1 MDDGIPPHAH
11 DVRGAVDPCA
21 AGRGC
26 VHSGMLGSPPRSEPL
41 HALYGP
47 PVPSSTS
54 ADPAAPPSAWWLVL
68 ALVGTAVLVAP
79 TLGYGLGYDHG
90 MVYYQARTILRGHW
104 PYADSFD
111 TAFPGGP
118 LLTAISIAIA
128 GNNVLAFRIED
139 VLIQIAT
146 GGLLYAAGRRLAG
159 PLAGVYAACGYAA
172 LYVTGGF
179 YHTGQRDGFMVPLIL
194 VALVALW
201 AYWAN
206 PARRGLVWL
215 SGLSLGL
222 ACTIRP
228 TYALLGVAGAVAL
241 LLERGPSPTTARE
254 DRTRAIRAAAGF
266 AGMAALPL
274 LVVILVYVVT
284 GHARAFGELLTFL
297 LTVYPSLER
306 MTRATVLLRFVTF
319 ARKTI
324 WIGVVL
330 SAFSPAWRTR
340 RVEMRSLAG
349 LLACLVL
356 VRLWESKGWQ
366 YQYWPPFACLALLA
380 GVGWVWLGER
390 AAGLLRV
397 TGRRAVVVTAAIVAV
412 ALVLEVGR
420 TGASRYRGLAAAVRV
435 TASDTS
441 FVALVGSDPK
451 QAALAR
457 YLKDHTQPTDSIQ
470 LWGAETM
477 VLVAADRWSATR
489 FTDPGALF
497 CQSGPGQRLSTTCGG
512 NWPRPAQVAMRNE
525 IVTSLTTHPPR
536 YIVAHY
542 ANGTLAFE
550 EGADAAPDLPQLRT
564 LLDRSYQPEAT
575 FGNWTAYVRRDPST
589 PQ

>member
-1 MDDGIPPHAH
+1 MRDRESVGT
-11 DVRGAVDPCA
+11 
-21 AGRGC
+21 
-26 VHSGMLGSPPRSEPL
+26 SGMLGSLPRAEPL
-41 HALYGP
+41 HARYDL
-47 PVPSSTS
+47 PVPSCTTGDHTERPST
-54 ADPAAPPSAWWLVL
+54 WWLVL

-90 MVYYQARTILRGHW
+90 IVYYMARTILRGHW
-104 PYADSFD
+104 PYADTFD

-139 VLIQIAT
+139 VLIQVAT

-172 LYVTGGF
+172 LYVRGGF

-194 VALVALW
+194 LALVALW

-228 TYALLGVAGAVAL
+228 TYAVLGVAGAVAL
-241 LLERGPSPTTARE
+241 LLERGPSPTTPRKE
-254 DRTRAIRAAAGF
+254 RTRAVRAAAVF

-274 LVVILVYVVT
+274 LLVVLVYTVS
-284 GHARAFGELLTFL
+284 GHARVFGEMLTFL
-297 LTVYPSLER
+297 ATVYPSLER
-306 MTRATVLLRFVTF
+306 MSRTTVLLRFVTL
-319 ARKTI
+319 ARKAI
-324 WIGVVL
+324 WVGVIA

-349 LLACLVL
+349 LLACLIL
-356 VRLWESKGWQ
+356 VRLWESKGWP
-366 YQYWPPFACLALLA
+366 YQYWPPFACLALLG

-390 AAGLLRV
+390 AAALLRV
-397 TGRRAVVVTAAIVAV
+397 TGRRAVLVTAAVVAV
-412 ALVLEVGR
+412 ALVLEIGR
-420 TGASRYRGLAAAVRV
+420 TGVAPYRGLAAAVRV
-435 TASDTS
+435 TANDTS
-441 FVALVGSDPK
+441 FVALVGNDPQ

-477 VLVAADRWSATR
+477 ILVAADRWSATR
-489 FTDPGALF
+489 FTDPVGLF
-497 CQSGPGQRLSTTCGG
+497 CQSGPDQRLSTTCGG
-512 NWPRPAQVAMRNE
+512 NWPRPAQVAIRNE
-525 IVTSLTTHPPR
+525 IVTLLTTHPPR

-550 EGADAAPDLPQLRT
+550 AGPDAAPDLPELRA

-575 FGNWTAYVRRDPST
+575 FGNWTAYARRSPPS
-589 PQ
+589 PR